1 MLRATAMECVHLGAN
16 VVRVAYV
23 TKKTRLA
30 ESLGLGVPSPNDGS
44 ILNTHD
50 RYPGCDAFIL

>member
-1 MLRATAMECVHLGAN
+1 MECVHLGAN